1 MQFISALVSLALVA
15 SSALADCL
23 RYDPV
28 YDQKTGS
35 LSTVACSNGPNG
47 LLTRGYKTFGDLPG
61 LPNIGGAAAVTG
73 WNSPACGSCWQL
85 TFTNAG
91 GSKKSINVTAVDY
104 TASGFNIALT
114 AMNDLTG
121 GHAVEYG
128 VVSVLSAQVD
138 PTGCGFKPT

>member
-1 MQFISALVSLALVA
+1 MKLTSTVISVA
-15 SSALADCL
+15 VAASVMADSV

-35 LSTVACSNGPNG
+35 LSSVACSNGPHG

-61 LPNIGGAAAVTG
+61 FPYIGGAAAVTG
-73 WNSPACGSCWQL
+73 WNSAKCGSCWEL
-85 TFTNAG
+85 TFTKAD

-128 VVSVLSAQVD
+128 VVDVTSKEVD
-138 PTGCGFKPT
+138 STGCGFKRT

>member
-1 MQFISALVSLALVA
+1 MKFTSALVAVVIA
-15 SSALADCL
+15 TSSAMADSV

-47 LLTRGYKTFGDLPG
+47 LLTRGYKTFGDLPSF
-61 LPNIGGAAAVTG
+61 PYIGGAAAVTG
-73 WNSPACGSCWQL
+73 WNSKECGSCWQL
-85 TFTNAG
+85 TFTNAD
-91 GSKKSINVTAVDY
+91 GSKKSINVTAVDF

-121 GHAVEYG
+121 GHGVEYG
-128 VVSVLSAQVD
+128 VVDVTSKKID
-138 PTGCGFKPT
+138 PTGCGFKAT